1 MLSLGN
7 SEGTG
12 GKDVSGEIIMV
23 KSMDE
28 YNKLSP
34 EQVKDKILFFNYAFK
49 QSFIETFKGYGD
61 AAKYRTTAASLTAK
75 KEENLQLSALFP
87 QHLMMFLIQEQC
99 AMKKASLKFLP

>member
-7 SEGTG
+7 SEGTK

-23 KSMDE
+23 KSMEE
-28 YNKLSP
+28 YNNLPAEK
-34 EQVKDKILFFNYAFK
+34 VKDKILFFNYPFN

-75 KEENLQLSALFP
+75 KEESLRLSVPFLQRSMIFHTREL
-87 QHLMMFLIQEQC
+87 C
-99 AMKKASLKFLP
+99 VMKTTYRKYRL